1 MPQFQPTGMYLEDYV
16 AGEGLLSPGRT
27 ITSGDIEM
35 FAEWTGDST
44 SARTM
49 SADGRRLVCTPLLV
63 NLADA
68 LFQRLG
74 CVEGTGYC
82 NLGWT
87 WDFRKPVHEWD
98 TLWVRTLWN
107 GTRPSKSR
115 PGVGI
120 VDMTLTL
127 LNQHDEEV
135 AVANWFVMML
145 SRESKIAP
153 AAE

>member
-1 MPQFQPTGMYLEDYV
+1 MPSFQPTGMYLEDYV
-16 AGEGLLSPGRT
+16 PGQGLLSPGRT

-35 FAEWTGDST
+35 FSEWTGDPF
-44 SARTM
+44 SARQIA
-49 SADGRRLVCTPLLV
+49 ADGRRIVCAPLIV

-87 WDFRKPVHEWD
+87 WKFHRPVHEWD
-98 TLWVRTLWN
+98 TIWVKTLWN
-107 GTRPSKSR
+107 STRPSRSI

-120 VDMTLTL
+120 VNMTLTL

-135 AVANWFVMML
+135 AVADWSVMML
-145 SRESKIAP
+145 SRSSALAP
-153 AAE
+153 AQ